1 MNWCHLLF
9 SPTYIWL
16 VQIRQNW
23 LNVVISDWLRSPTM
37 GDWPHVRCN
46 RAQAGTWGHWSAS
59 NLLHWLI
66 LRMTLYSRLSVV
78 HYNIYYTCT
87 EYLTQVIFSQCKQ
100 PHCRTLICRLNIE
113 RHFWSRSIWLIDKTK
128 GSNNDDPNWVF
139 VAFHTDDPPIL
150 FLCFILKHFCR
161 AFFSAQN
168 VNTISLRTISTT
180 SIERSKKRI
189 RC

>member
-1 MNWCHLLF
+1 
-9 SPTYIWL
+9 
-16 VQIRQNW
+16 
-23 LNVVISDWLRSPTM
+23 M

-46 RAQAGTWGHWSAS
+46 RAQAGTRGRWSAS

-100 PHCRTLICRLNIE
+100 PHCKTLSCRLNIQ
-113 RHFWSRSIWLIDKTK
+113 RHFWSRPVWLIDKTK

-139 VAFHTDDPPIL
+139 VAFHTDHPPIL
-150 FLCFILKHFCR
+150 FLLCFILKHFCR
-161 AFFSAQN
+161 ASFSAQSAHN
-168 VNTISLRTISTT
+168 KYNINWEREEKNQVLAIFFSLPLLFFVLLVTFFPVLFQTRVITV
-180 SIERSKKRI
+180 
-189 RC
+189 